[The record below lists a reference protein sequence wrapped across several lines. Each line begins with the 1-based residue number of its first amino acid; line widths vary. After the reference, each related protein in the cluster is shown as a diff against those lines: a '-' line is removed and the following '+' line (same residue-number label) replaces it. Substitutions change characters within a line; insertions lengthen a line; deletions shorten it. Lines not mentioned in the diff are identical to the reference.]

1 MTKTTNTFKSFLRNN
16 IVQAIV
22 IILSVLLSFYLEQR
36 RQVNITKQEKNYL
49 LTDLSKTLE
58 DDINQ
63 IEIILE
69 GLDRSDKN
77 LIRLLDDINSN
88 HTLLTDREVA
98 EVLLEIQ
105 IGTSFFPQDGIFNQ
119 LIANGTFNLIENEE
133 LKSLLLNM
141 YTHKKERNYAT
152 STEIDNFNLL
162 WRRQIMGNFRIQFNY
177 NSYDGEIY
185 GQQELTRFRFNRQYY
200 LSNELYGALSQSR
213 IYVGMYTRFL
223 NDQKNEYQTALALQ
237 RQKLVKI
244 NLFILLI

>member
-98 EVLLEIQ
+98 EVLLQIQ

-223 NDQKNEYQTALALQ
+223 NDQKNEYQTALALS
-237 RQKLVKI
+237 KTEIGKD
-244 NLFILLI
+244 

>member
-200 LSNELYGALSQSR
+200 LS
-213 IYVGMYTRFL
+213 
-223 NDQKNEYQTALALQ
+223 
-237 RQKLVKI
+237 
-244 NLFILLI
+244 LIHI

>member
-1 MTKTTNTFKSFLRNN
+1 MTKTSNNFKSFIRNN
-16 IVQAIV
+16 IIQAVV

-49 LTDLSKTLE
+49 LTDLTKTLE
-58 DDINQ
+58 SDIDQ

-69 GLDRSDKN
+69 GLGNSDKN
-77 LIRLLDDINSN
+77 LVKLLNDINNN
-88 HTLLTDREVA
+88 HTLLSDREVA
-98 EVLLEIQ
+98 EILLQIQ
-105 IGTSFFPQDGIFNQ
+105 IGTSFFPQEGIFNE
-119 LIANGTFNLIENEE
+119 LITNGSFNLIENEE
-133 LKSLLLNM
+133 LKALLLNM

-152 STEIDNFNLL
+152 SVEIDNFNLL

-223 NDQKNEYQTALALQ
+223 NDQINEYQTALALS
-237 RQKLVKI
+237 KTEI
-244 NLFILLI
+244 GED

>member
-1 MTKTTNTFKSFLRNN
+1 MTKTSNNFKSFIRNN
-16 IVQAIV
+16 IIQAVV

-49 LTDLSKTLE
+49 LTDLTKTLE
-58 DDINQ
+58 SDIYQ

-69 GLDRSDKN
+69 GLSNSDKD
-77 LIRLLDDINSN
+77 LVKLLNDINNN
-88 HTLLTDREVA
+88 HTLLSDREVA
-98 EVLLEIQ
+98 EILLQIQ
-105 IGTSFFPQDGIFNQ
+105 IGTSFFPQDGIFNE
-119 LIANGTFNLIENEE
+119 LIANGSFNLIENEE
-133 LKSLLLNM
+133 LKALLLNM

-152 STEIDNFNLL
+152 SVEIDNFNLL

-223 NDQKNEYQTALALQ
+223 NDQINEYQTALALS
-237 RQKLVKI
+237 KTEI
-244 NLFILLI
+244 GED

>member
-1 MTKTTNTFKSFLRNN
+1 MTKTSNNFKSVIRNN
-16 IVQAIV
+16 IIQAVV

-49 LTDLSKTLE
+49 LTDLTKTLE
-58 DDINQ
+58 SDIDQ

-69 GLDRSDKN
+69 GLSNSDKD
-77 LIRLLDDINSN
+77 LVKLLNDINNN
-88 HTLLTDREVA
+88 HTLLSDREVA
-98 EVLLEIQ
+98 EILLQIQ
-105 IGTSFFPQDGIFNQ
+105 IGTSFFPQDGIFNE
-119 LIANGTFNLIENEE
+119 LIANGSFNLIENEE
-133 LKSLLLNM
+133 LKALLLNM

-152 STEIDNFNLL
+152 SVEIDNFNLL

-223 NDQKNEYQTALALQ
+223 NDQINEYQTALALS
-237 RQKLVKI
+237 KTEI
-244 NLFILLI
+244 GED

>member
-1 MTKTTNTFKSFLRNN
+1 MTKTSSNFKSFIRNN
-16 IVQAIV
+16 IIQAVV
-22 IILSVLLSFYLEQR
+22 IILSVLLSFYLEDR
-36 RQVNITKQEKNYL
+36 RQENITRQEKNYL

-58 DDINQ
+58 SDIYQ

-69 GLDRSDKN
+69 NLNNSDKN
-77 LIRLLDDINSN
+77 LVKLLNDINNN
-88 HTLLTDREVA
+88 HTLLSDREVV
-98 EVLLEIQ
+98 ELLLQIQ
-105 IGTSFFPQDGIFNQ
+105 IGTSFFPQDGIFNE
-119 LIANGTFNLIENEE
+119 LIANGSFNLIENEE

-152 STEIDNFNLL
+152 SVEIDNFNLL

-223 NDQKNEYQTALALQ
+223 NDQKNEYQTALALS
-237 RQKLVKI
+237 KTEI
-244 NLFILLI
+244 GED

>member
-1 MTKTTNTFKSFLRNN
+1 MTKTSNNFKSFIRNN
-16 IVQAIV
+16 IIQAVV

-49 LTDLSKTLE
+49 LTDLTKTLE
-58 DDINQ
+58 SDIDQ

-69 GLDRSDKN
+69 SLGNSDKN
-77 LIRLLDDINSN
+77 IVKLLNDINNN
-88 HTLLTDREVA
+88 HTLLSDREVA
-98 EVLLEIQ
+98 EILLQIQ
-105 IGTSFFPQDGIFNQ
+105 IGTSFFPQDGIFNE
-119 LIANGTFNLIENEE
+119 LIANGSFNLIENEE
-133 LKSLLLNM
+133 LKALLLNM

-152 STEIDNFNLL
+152 SVEIDNFNLL

-223 NDQKNEYQTALALQ
+223 NDQINEYQTALALS
-237 RQKLVKI
+237 KTEI
-244 NLFILLI
+244 GED

>member
-1 MTKTTNTFKSFLRNN
+1 MTKTSSNFKSFIRNN
-16 IVQAIV
+16 IIQAVV
-22 IILSVLLSFYLEQR
+22 IILSVLLSFYLEDR
-36 RQVNITKQEKNYL
+36 RQENITRQEKNYL

-58 DDINQ
+58 SDIYQ

-69 GLDRSDKN
+69 NLDNSDKN
-77 LIRLLDDINSN
+77 LVKLLNDINNN
-88 HTLLTDREVA
+88 HALLSDREVV
-98 EVLLEIQ
+98 EILLQIQ
-105 IGTSFFPQDGIFNQ
+105 IGTSFFPQDGIFNE
-119 LIANGTFNLIENEE
+119 LIANGSFNLIENEE

-141 YTHKKERNYAT
+141 YTNKKERNYAT
-152 STEIDNFNLL
+152 SVEIDNFNLL

-223 NDQKNEYQTALALQ
+223 NDQKNEYQTALALS
-237 RQKLVKI
+237 KTEI
-244 NLFILLI
+244 GED

>member
-1 MTKTTNTFKSFLRNN
+1 MTKTSNNFKSVIRNN
-16 IVQAIV
+16 IIQAVV

-49 LTDLSKTLE
+49 LTDLTKTLE
-58 DDINQ
+58 SDIDQ

-69 GLDRSDKN
+69 SLSNSDKD
-77 LIRLLDDINSN
+77 LVKLLNDINNN
-88 HTLLTDREVA
+88 HTLLSDREVA
-98 EVLLEIQ
+98 EILLQIQ
-105 IGTSFFPQDGIFNQ
+105 IGTSFFPQDGIFNE
-119 LIANGTFNLIENEE
+119 LIANGSFNLIENEQ
-133 LKSLLLNM
+133 LKALLLNM

-152 STEIDNFNLL
+152 SVEIDNFNLL

-223 NDQKNEYQTALALQ
+223 NDQINEYQTALALS
-237 RQKLVKI
+237 KTEI
-244 NLFILLI
+244 GED

>member
-1 MTKTTNTFKSFLRNN
+1 MTKTSNNFKSFIRNN
-16 IVQAIV
+16 IIQAVV

-36 RQVNITKQEKNYL
+36 RQINITKQEKNYL
-49 LTDLSKTLE
+49 LTDLAKTLE
-58 DDINQ
+58 SDIGQ

-69 GLDRSDKN
+69 GLGNSDKN
-77 LIRLLDDINSN
+77 LLKLLNDINNN
-88 HTLLTDREVA
+88 HTLLSDREVA
-98 EVLLEIQ
+98 EILLQIQ

-119 LIANGTFNLIENEE
+119 LIANGSFNLIENEE
-133 LKSLLLNM
+133 LKALLLNM

-152 STEIDNFNLL
+152 SVEIDNFNLL

-223 NDQKNEYQTALALQ
+223 NDQINEYQTALALS
-237 RQKLVKI
+237 KTEI
-244 NLFILLI
+244 GED

>member
-22 IILSVLLSFYLEQR
+22 IILSVLLSFYLERR

-223 NDQKNEYQTALALQ
+223 NDQKNEYQTALALS
-237 RQKLVKI
+237 KTEIGKD
-244 NLFILLI
+244 

>member
-1 MTKTTNTFKSFLRNN
+1 MTNTTNTFNSFLRNN
-16 IVQAIV
+16 VVQAIV

-49 LTDLSKTLE
+49 LTDLTKTLE
-58 DDINQ
+58 GDINQ

-69 GLDRSDKN
+69 GLDKSDKN
-77 LIRLLDDINSN
+77 LIKLLDDINNN
-88 HTLLTDREVA
+88 HTLLSDREVA
-98 EVLLEIQ
+98 EILLQIQ

-185 GQQELTRFRFNRQYY
+185 GQQELTRYRFNRQYY

-223 NDQKNEYQTALALQ
+223 NDQKNEYQTALALS
-237 RQKLVKI
+237 KTEIGKD
-244 NLFILLI
+244 

>member
-1 MTKTTNTFKSFLRNN
+1 MTKSTNTFKSFLRNN
-16 IVQAIV
+16 VVQAIV

-49 LTDLSKTLE
+49 LTDLTKTLE
-58 DDINQ
+58 GDINQ

-69 GLDRSDKN
+69 GLDKSDKN
-77 LIRLLDDINSN
+77 LIKLLDDINNN
-88 HTLLTDREVA
+88 HTLLSDREVA
-98 EVLLEIQ
+98 EVLLQIQ

-185 GQQELTRFRFNRQYY
+185 SQQELTRFRFNKQYY

-223 NDQKNEYQTALALQ
+223 NDQKNEYQTALALS
-237 RQKLVKI
+237 KTEIGKD
-244 NLFILLI
+244 

>member
-1 MTKTTNTFKSFLRNN
+1 MTKTSNNFKSFIRNN
-16 IVQAIV
+16 IIQAVV

-49 LTDLSKTLE
+49 LTDLTKTLE
-58 DDINQ
+58 SDIDQ

-69 GLDRSDKN
+69 SLSNSDKD
-77 LIRLLDDINSN
+77 LLKLLNDINNN
-88 HTLLTDREVA
+88 HTLLSDREVA
-98 EVLLEIQ
+98 EILLQIQ
-105 IGTSFFPQDGIFNQ
+105 IGTSFFPQDGIFNE
-119 LIANGTFNLIENEE
+119 LIANGSFNLIENEQ
-133 LKSLLLNM
+133 LKALLLNM

-152 STEIDNFNLL
+152 SVEIDNFNLL

-223 NDQKNEYQTALALQ
+223 NDQINEYQTALALS
-237 RQKLVKI
+237 KTEI
-244 NLFILLI
+244 GED

>member
-1 MTKTTNTFKSFLRNN
+1 MFKNNLRLL
-16 IVQAIV
+16 IEFIV
-22 IILSVLLSFYLEQR
+22 IISGVLLSFYIDDFRQLQNQKLEKDILIGELVITAKEDLKQIQNLKR
-36 RQVNITKQEKNYL
+36 DLMKVQGNIQIFLEDTSDNRKDMADKQIAINYL
-49 LTDLSKTLE
+49 FISEKM
-58 DDINQ
+58 
-63 IEIILE
+63 
-69 GLDRSDKN
+69 S
-77 LIRLLDDINSN
+77 
-88 HTLLTDREVA
+88 V
-98 EVLLEIQ
+98 
-105 IGTSFFPQDGIFNQ
+105 SFFPQDGIFNQ

-223 NDQKNEYQTALALQ
+223 NDQKNEYQTALALS
-237 RQKLVKI
+237 KTEIGKD
-244 NLFILLI
+244 

>member
-1 MTKTTNTFKSFLRNN
+1 MTKTIITLKSFLRNN

-49 LTDLSKTLE
+49 LTDLTKTLE
-58 DDINQ
+58 SDIEQ

-69 GLDRSDKN
+69 GLDISDKN
-77 LIRLLDDINSN
+77 LIKLLDDINNN
-88 HTLLTDREVA
+88 HTILTDRQVA
-98 EVLLEIQ
+98 EILLQIQ

-141 YTHKKERNYAT
+141 YTHKMDRNYAT

-162 WRRQIMGNFRIQFNY
+162 WRRQIMFNFRIQFNY
-177 NSYDGEIY
+177 NSYD
-185 GQQELTRFRFNRQYY
+185 
-200 LSNELYGALSQSR
+200 
-213 IYVGMYTRFL
+213 
-223 NDQKNEYQTALALQ
+223 
-237 RQKLVKI
+237 
-244 NLFILLI
+244 

>member
-1 MTKTTNTFKSFLRNN
+1 MVKTSSNFKSFIRNN
-16 IVQAIV
+16 IIQAVV

-49 LTDLSKTLE
+49 LTDLTKTLE
-58 DDINQ
+58 SDINQ

-69 GLDRSDKN
+69 GLGNSDKD
-77 LIRLLDDINSN
+77 LVKLLTDINNN
-88 HTLLTDREVA
+88 HTLLSDREVA
-98 EVLLEIQ
+98 EILLQIQ
-105 IGTSFFPQDGIFNQ
+105 IGTSFFPQDGIFNE
-119 LIANGTFNLIENEE
+119 LIANGSFNLIENEE

-152 STEIDNFNLL
+152 SVEIDNFNLL

-223 NDQKNEYQTALALQ
+223 NDQINEYQTALALS
-237 RQKLVKI
+237 KTEI
-244 NLFILLI
+244 GED

>member
-1 MTKTTNTFKSFLRNN
+1 MTKRTNTFKSFLRNN
-16 IVQAIV
+16 VVQAIV

-49 LTDLSKTLE
+49 LTDLTKTLE
-58 DDINQ
+58 GDINQ

-69 GLDRSDKN
+69 GLDKSDKN
-77 LIRLLDDINSN
+77 LIKLLDDINNN

-98 EVLLEIQ
+98 EVLLQIQ

-133 LKSLLLNM
+133 LKSILLNM

-223 NDQKNEYQTALALQ
+223 NDQKNEYQTALALS
-237 RQKLVKI
+237 KTEIGKD
-244 NLFILLI
+244 

>member
-16 IVQAIV
+16 VVQAIV

-49 LTDLSKTLE
+49 LTDLTKTLE
-58 DDINQ
+58 GDINQ

-69 GLDRSDKN
+69 GLDKSDKN
-77 LIRLLDDINSN
+77 LIKLLDDINN
-88 HTLLTDREVA
+88 RHTLLTDREVA
-98 EVLLEIQ
+98 EILLQIQ

-119 LIANGTFNLIENEE
+119 LISNGTFNLIENEE

-185 GQQELTRFRFNRQYY
+185 GQQELIRFRFNRQYY

-223 NDQKNEYQTALALQ
+223 NDQKNEYQTALALS
-237 RQKLVKI
+237 KSEIGKD
-244 NLFILLI
+244 

>member
-1 MTKTTNTFKSFLRNN
+1 MTKTSNNFKSFIRNN
-16 IVQAIV
+16 IIQAVV

-36 RQVNITKQEKNYL
+36 RQAHITKKEKNYL
-49 LTDLSKTLE
+49 LTDLTKTLE
-58 DDINQ
+58 SDIDQ

-69 GLDRSDKN
+69 GLSNSDKD
-77 LIRLLDDINSN
+77 LVKLLNDINNN
-88 HTLLTDREVA
+88 HTLLSDREVA
-98 EVLLEIQ
+98 EILLQIQ
-105 IGTSFFPQDGIFNQ
+105 IGTSFFPQDGIFNE
-119 LIANGTFNLIENEE
+119 LIANGSFNLIENEE
-133 LKSLLLNM
+133 LKALLLNM

-152 STEIDNFNLL
+152 SVEIDNFNLL

-223 NDQKNEYQTALALQ
+223 NDQINEYQTALALS
-237 RQKLVKI
+237 KTEI
-244 NLFILLI
+244 GED

>member
-1 MTKTTNTFKSFLRNN
+1 MTKTIITFKSFLRNN

-49 LTDLSKTLE
+49 LTDLTKTLE
-58 DDINQ
+58 SDIEQ

-69 GLDRSDKN
+69 GLDISDKN
-77 LIRLLDDINSN
+77 LIKLLDDINNN
-88 HTLLTDREVA
+88 HTILTDRQVA
-98 EVLLEIQ
+98 EILLQIQ

-133 LKSLLLNM
+133 LKSILLNM

-152 STEIDNFNLL
+152 SVEIDNFNLL

-185 GQQELTRFRFNRQYY
+185 GQQELTRFRFNKQYY
-200 LSNELYGALSQSR
+200 LSNELYGSLSQSR
-213 IYVGMYTRFL
+213 IYVGMYTRLL
-223 NDQKNEYQTALALQ
+223 NDQKNEYQTALALS
-237 RQKLVKI
+237 KTEIGKD
-244 NLFILLI
+244 

>member
-88 HTLLTDREVA
+88 HTLVTDREVA

-223 NDQKNEYQTALALQ
+223 NDQKNEYQTALALS
-237 RQKLVKI
+237 KTEIGKD
-244 NLFILLI
+244 

>member
-1 MTKTTNTFKSFLRNN
+1 MSKTSSNFKSFIRNN
-16 IVQAIV
+16 IIQAVV

-58 DDINQ
+58 SDIDQ

-69 GLDRSDKN
+69 GLGNSDKN
-77 LIRLLDDINSN
+77 LVNLLNDINNN
-88 HTLLTDREVA
+88 HTLLSDRQVA
-98 EVLLEIQ
+98 EILLQIQ

-119 LIANGTFNLIENEE
+119 LIANGSFNLIENEE

-152 STEIDNFNLL
+152 SVEIDNFNLL

-177 NSYDGEIY
+177 
-185 GQQELTRFRFNRQYY
+185 
-200 LSNELYGALSQSR
+200 LSR
-213 IYVGMYTRFL
+213 
-223 NDQKNEYQTALALQ
+223 
-237 RQKLVKI
+237 
-244 NLFILLI
+244 

>member
-69 GLDRSDKN
+69 GMDRSDKN

-223 NDQKNEYQTALALQ
+223 NDQKNEYQTALALS
-237 RQKLVKI
+237 KTEIGKD
-244 NLFILLI
+244 

>member
-1 MTKTTNTFKSFLRNN
+1 MTKISSNFKSFIRNN
-16 IVQAIV
+16 IIQAVV
-22 IILSVLLSFYLEQR
+22 IILSVLLSFYLEDR
-36 RQVNITKQEKNYL
+36 RQENITRQEKNYL

-58 DDINQ
+58 SDIYQ

-69 GLDRSDKN
+69 NLDNSDKN
-77 LIRLLDDINSN
+77 LVKLLNDINNN
-88 HTLLTDREVA
+88 HALFSDREVV
-98 EVLLEIQ
+98 EILLQIQ
-105 IGTSFFPQDGIFNQ
+105 IGTSFFPQDGIFNE
-119 LIANGTFNLIENEE
+119 LIANGSFNLIENEE

-152 STEIDNFNLL
+152 SVEIDNFNLL

-185 GQQELTRFRFNRQYY
+185 GQQQLTRFRFNRQYY

-223 NDQKNEYQTALALQ
+223 NDQKNEYQTALALS
-237 RQKLVKI
+237 KTEI
-244 NLFILLI
+244 GED